1 MRVGKTLRHTTHVGS
16 ETSGGYGAGVPPLP
30 IPNRE
35 VKPSGADGTAMQ
47 CGRVGSRLLSKERSP
62 RILTSLRAFYCLYVA
77 LTLYNSNLL
86 IFEFIPPIM
95 NLLRFQYWINF
106 VRLCFLLCLMLLTG
120 VMQAFADTVSYQFT
134 SHQWKAVTNGV
145 SSNWFSIKDGDSFAS
160 HLVPVTKDRSG
171 ACANSPESFD
181 NISSITVHYSTNT
194 KSGKGTIRVYCVDSA
209 DSKAQNGK
217 QVSNGFLI
225 NMPGKDQT
233 ATFTCAPSVSGY
245 VQIFVDCT
253 ENSIY
258 IKSVDIEYSSN
269 SPVLRNS
276 VSTLDFGSV
285 ESGKSKGLSFQ
296 LSGRNL
302 RSDAVLSVDGEGFS
316 VQPAR
321 VSPNEGEISETD
333 VKVTYSPTSVGN
345 HQAKLTISSDG
356 ATAKVIS
363 LTGTA
368 IAPTVYHKVT
378 WLVNGETYTDGN
390 PSSNVAEGKKVMM
403 LPSAPQA
410 IEGKDF
416 VGWTDS
422 IISGSKNEKPSV
434 LFVDTASA
442 PVVNA
447 DVEYYAVFAK
457 KTGNEVK
464 YTKLNSDKF
473 NSKADYVIGAE
484 YNRQLYCFYKY
495 TKVDKEEK
503 WGLMSK
509 DSIPIVFQLSG
520 KPEKLVVKDEK
531 GNYLAP
537 IVGGFQM
544 SSNEKTIILKSEGAI
559 HYVKPYLSLRFNPNS
574 GLRWYNNG
582 DGNSFPEAYFY
593 EISGGVTY
601 SGYCTSVPLFG
612 TVSFKAIDSDST
624 RYATFSSTRDVV
636 FVGDDVEVA
645 GLAVK
650 NDIISPIPVT
660 LARYEVTDA
669 SAGENG
675 EVKGCYVPAK
685 TGVLLKSK
693 SDTASYY
700 YAKSSYDLILSGN
713 MLKPAPVGGGKF
725 EPETG
730 YRYYKLA
737 YNNYSTKQGLGFYW
751 GAEEGGA
758 FKVKEGLA
766 YLAVPSADAHNA
778 KGFRFDGVTDGIDG
792 VEVDRNK
799 PHDLYNLIGQ
809 RVVGK
814 AAPGLYVVNGKKV
827 IIR

>member
-1 MRVGKTLRHTTHVGS
+1 
-16 ETSGGYGAGVPPLP
+16 
-30 IPNRE
+30 
-35 VKPSGADGTAMQ
+35 
-47 CGRVGSRLLSKERSP
+47 
-62 RILTSLRAFYCLYVA
+62 
-77 LTLYNSNLL
+77 
-86 IFEFIPPIM
+86 
-95 NLLRFQYWINF
+95 
-106 VRLCFLLCLMLLTG
+106 MLLTG
-120 VMQAFADTVSYQFT
+120 VVHAFADTVSYQFT
-134 SHQWKAVTNGV
+134 GRNWTATNDGVTA
-145 SSNWFSIKDGDSFAS
+145 NWHCIQPGAYYGTANVKVERDGM
-160 HLVPVTKDRSG
+160 
-171 ACANSPESFD
+171 ACGNSPVLFD
-181 NISSITVHYSTNT
+181 NISSVTVHYSTN
-194 KSGKGTIRVYCVDSA
+194 KDSGKGVISVYCVDSA
-209 DSKAQNGK
+209 SSNAKLGK
-217 QVSNGFLI
+217 QVSNDFEVKVAH
-225 NMPGKDQT
+225 NDT
-233 ATFTCAPSVSGY
+233 AKFTTDTAVSGY

-285 ESGKSKGLSFQ
+285 ESGKSKELIFQ

-302 RSDAVLSVDGEGFS
+302 SSDAVLSVDGEGFS

-368 IAPTVYHKVT
+368 IAPTVYHTVT
-378 WLVNGETYTDGN
+378 WLVNGITYNDGN
-390 PSSNVAEGKKVMM
+390 PSSKVAEGKKVMT

-410 IEGKDF
+410 IEGKEF

-422 IISGSKNEKPSV
+422 NISGSKNEKPSV

-447 DVEYYAVFAK
+447 DVVYYAVFAK
-457 KTGNEVK
+457 KTGKEVT

-484 YNRQLYCFYKY
+484 YNGKIYYFYERVENP
-495 TKVDKEEK
+495 T
-503 WGLMSK
+503 WGKMSE
-509 DSIPIVFQLSG
+509 DVALNPPIEFTLSG
-520 KPEKLVVKDEK
+520 TKNALKAQAKNSL
-531 GNYLAP
+531 YLKSTYND
-537 IVGGFQM
+537 FQM
-544 SSNEKTIILKSEGAI
+544 TQEEYTISISEEGLL
-559 HYVKPYLSLRFNPNS
+559 HNNNKYSPKVTLRFSPTK
-574 GLRWYNNG
+574 GLRWYPNG
-582 DGNSFPEAYFY
+582 QGTLFNAAYFY
-593 EISGGVTY
+593 EISGGVNY
-601 SGYCTSVPLFG
+601 SGYCTSVPR

-660 LARYEVTDA
+660 PASYAVTDA
-669 SAGENG
+669 SVGKNG
-675 EVKGCYVPAK
+675 EVNGCYVPAN

-700 YAKSSYDLILSGN
+700 YVKSAYEVNLSGN
-713 MLKPAPVGGGKF
+713 MLKPAPVGGGEF

-730 YRYYKLA
+730 YKYYKLA

-758 FKVKEGLA
+758 FKVKDGLA

-778 KGFRFDGVTDGIDG
+778 KGFRFDGVTDGIGG

-799 PHDLYNLIGQ
+799 SHDLYNLIGQ

>member
-1 MRVGKTLRHTTHVGS
+1 M
-16 ETSGGYGAGVPPLP
+16 
-30 IPNRE
+30 I
-35 VKPSGADGTAMQ
+35 
-47 CGRVGSRLLSKERSP
+47 
-62 RILTSLRAFYCLYVA
+62 
-77 LTLYNSNLL
+77 
-86 IFEFIPPIM
+86 
-95 NLLRFQYWINF
+95 LLRFQCWINC
-106 VRLCFLLCLMLLTG
+106 VRLYFLLCLMLLTG
-120 VMQAFADTVSYQFT
+120 VVQSFADTVSYQFT

-160 HLVPVTKDRSG
+160 YQVPVTKDRSG

-225 NMPGKDQT
+225 NMPGKEQ
-233 ATFTCAPSVSGY
+233 AAKFTCAPSVSGY

-276 VSTLDFGSV
+276 VNTLDFGSV
-285 ESGKSKGLSFQ
+285 ESGKSKELSFQ

-302 RSDAVLSVDGEGFS
+302 KSDAVLSVDGEGFS
-316 VQPAR
+316 VQPAH

-368 IAPTVYHKVT
+368 IAPTVYHTVT
-378 WLVNGETYTDGN
+378 WLVNGITYNDGN
-390 PSSNVAEGKKVMM
+390 PSSKVAEGKKVMT

-410 IEGKDF
+410 IEGKEF

-422 IISGSKNEKPSV
+422 NISGSKNEKPSV

-447 DVEYYAVFAK
+447 DVVYYAVFAK
-457 KTGNEVK
+457 KTGNEVT
-464 YTKLNSDKF
+464 YTKLNSNKF

-484 YNRQLYCFYKY
+484 YNGQLYCFYKY
-495 TKVDKEEK
+495 TKVDENEK

-509 DSIPIVFQLSG
+509 DSTPIVFHLSG

-537 IVGGFQM
+537 IEDWFKM
-544 SSNEKTIILKSEGAI
+544 SSNEIAIELDSDGAI
-559 HYVKPYLSLRFNPNS
+559 HYVKTQPSLKLKFNLDS
-574 GLRWYNNG
+574 GFGLRWYNLSTNE
-582 DGNSFPEAYFY
+582 NAYFY
-593 EISGGVTY
+593 EISGGVNY
-601 SGYCTSVPLFG
+601 SGYCTSVPR
-612 TVSFKAIDSDST
+612 TVSFKAIDSDGT

-660 LARYEVTDA
+660 PASYAVTDA
-669 SAGENG
+669 SVGKNG
-675 EVKGCYVPAK
+675 EVNGCYVPAN

-700 YAKSSYDLILSGN
+700 YVKSAYEVNLSGN
-713 MLKPAPVGGGKF
+713 MLKPAPVGGGEF

-730 YRYYKLA
+730 YKYYKLA

-758 FKVKEGLA
+758 FKVKDGLA

-799 PHDLYNLIGQ
+799 SHDLYNLIGQ

>member
-1 MRVGKTLRHTTHVGS
+1 
-16 ETSGGYGAGVPPLP
+16 
-30 IPNRE
+30 
-35 VKPSGADGTAMQ
+35 
-47 CGRVGSRLLSKERSP
+47 
-62 RILTSLRAFYCLYVA
+62 
-77 LTLYNSNLL
+77 
-86 IFEFIPPIM
+86 
-95 NLLRFQYWINF
+95 
-106 VRLCFLLCLMLLTG
+106 MLLTG
-120 VMQAFADTVSYQFT
+120 VVHSFADTVSYQFT
-134 SHQWKAVTNGV
+134 GRKWTATNNGV
-145 SSNWFSIKDGDSFAS
+145 TANWHCIYPGVKDGTTNYVKIERGSHAS
-160 HLVPVTKDRSG
+160 
-171 ACANSPESFD
+171 ANSTVSFD
-181 NISSITVHYSTNT
+181 NISLVKVYYATTKEGKGSLSVFCVNDSSAASKSGLILGKSVEVQGPATNT
-194 KSGKGTIRVYCVDSA
+194 DRYVEFK
-209 DSKAQNGK
+209 
-217 QVSNGFLI
+217 
-225 NMPGKDQT
+225 
-233 ATFTCAPSVSGY
+233 PSSLCSGY
-245 VQIFVDCT
+245 IQIYASCSV
-253 ENSIY
+253 NSIY
-258 IKSVDIEYSSN
+258 ITSVDIEYSSN
-269 SPVLRNS
+269 SPVLRNN
-276 VSTLDFGSV
+276 VSALDFGSV
-285 ESGKSKGLSFQ
+285 ESGKSKELSFK

-302 RSDAVLSVDGEGFS
+302 KSDAVLSLDGEGFS
-316 VQPAR
+316 VDPAR

-333 VKVTYSPTSVGN
+333 VKVTYSPTSVGT

-356 ATAKVIS
+356 ATSKVIS

-368 IAPTVYHKVT
+368 IAPTVYHTVT
-378 WLVNGETYTDGN
+378 WLVNGETCNDGN
-390 PSSNVAEGKKVMM
+390 PSSKVAEGKKVMM

-410 IEGKDF
+410 IDGKEF

-447 DVEYYAVFAK
+447 DVVYYAVFAK
-457 KTGNEVK
+457 KTGNEVT
-464 YTKLNSDKF
+464 YTKLNSNKF

-484 YNRQLYCFYKY
+484 YNGQLYCFYKY
-495 TKVDKEEK
+495 TKVDVKEK

-509 DSIPIVFQLSG
+509 DSIPIVFHLSG

-531 GNYLAP
+531 GNYLVP
-537 IVGGFQM
+537 IKDGFQM
-544 SSNEKTIILKSEGAI
+544 SSNKIAIQLNDDGAI
-559 HYVKPYLSLRFNPNS
+559 HNVKTPVLKLKFNLDSGS
-574 GLRWYNNG
+574 GLRWYNQSTNE
-582 DGNSFPEAYFY
+582 NAYFY
-593 EISGGVTY
+593 EISGGVNY
-601 SGYCTSVPLFG
+601 SGYCTSVPR
-612 TVSFKAIDSDST
+612 TVSFKAIDSDGT

-636 FVGDDVEVA
+636 FVGDDVEVV

-660 LARYEVTDA
+660 SASYAVTDA

-675 EVKGCYVPAK
+675 EVKGCYVPAN

-758 FKVKEGLA
+758 FKVKDGLA

-799 PHDLYNLIGQ
+799 PHDLYNVIGQ
-809 RVVGK
+809 RVAGK

-827 IIR
+827 LIRK

>member
-1 MRVGKTLRHTTHVGS
+1 MK
-16 ETSGGYGAGVPPLP
+16 
-30 IPNRE
+30 
-35 VKPSGADGTAMQ
+35 
-47 CGRVGSRLLSKERSP
+47 
-62 RILTSLRAFYCLYVA
+62 
-77 LTLYNSNLL
+77 
-86 IFEFIPPIM
+86 FI
-95 NLLRFQYWINF
+95 RFKYWINC
-106 VRLCFLLCLMLLTG
+106 VRVYFLLCLMLLTG
-120 VMQAFADTVSYQFT
+120 VVQAFADTVSYQFT
-134 SHQWKAVTNGV
+134 GRNWTATN
-145 SSNWFSIKDGDSFAS
+145 DGDTANW
-160 HLVPVTKDRSG
+160 HCIQPG
-171 ACANSPESFD
+171 AYYGTANVKVERDGMACGNSPVLFD
-181 NISSITVHYSTNT
+181 NISSVTVHYSTNMD
-194 KSGKGTIRVYCVDSA
+194 SGKGVISVYCVDSA
-209 DSKAQNGK
+209 SSNAKLGK
-217 QVSNGFLI
+217 QVGNDFEVKVAH
-225 NMPGKDQT
+225 NDT
-233 ATFTCAPSVSGY
+233 AKFTTDTAVSGY

-285 ESGKSKGLSFQ
+285 ESGKSKELSFK

-302 RSDAVLSVDGEGFS
+302 SSDAVLSVDGEGFS
-316 VQPAR
+316 VQPAC

-378 WLVNGETYTDGN
+378 WLVNGENYTEGN
-390 PSSNVAEGKKVMM
+390 PSSDVAGGKKVTT

-410 IEGKDF
+410 IVDKEF

-422 IISGSKNEKPSV
+422 NISGSKNEKPSV
-434 LFVDTASA
+434 LFVDAASA
-442 PVVNA
+442 PVVKA
-447 DVEYYAVFAK
+447 DVVYYAVFAK
-457 KTGNEVK
+457 KTGNEVT
-464 YTKLNSDKF
+464 YAKLISNKF
-473 NSKADYVIGAE
+473 KKDAEYVIGADDDNGHVH
-484 YNRQLYCFYKY
+484 YFYKY
-495 TKVDKEEK
+495 AEVDKNVG
-503 WGLMSK
+503 WGKMSN
-509 DSIPIVFQLSG
+509 DDMTNSPIKFELSG
-520 KPEKLVVKDEK
+520 NPDKFEAKDNNENFLQAVKE
-531 GNYLAP
+531 
-537 IVGGFQM
+537 GFKM
-544 SSNEKTIILKSEGAI
+544 SSSEKTIILKSDGTI
-559 HYVKPYLSLRFNPNS
+559 HADKYLSLRFSPNN
-574 GLRWYNNG
+574 GLRWYTNG
-582 DGNSFPEAYFY
+582 DGTTFNAAYFY

-601 SGYCTSVPLFG
+601 SGYCTSVPR
-612 TVSFKAIDSDST
+612 TVSFKAIDLDGT

-660 LARYEVTDA
+660 PASYAVTDA

-675 EVKGCYVPAK
+675 KVKGCYVPAK
-685 TGVLLKSK
+685 TGVLLNSK
-693 SDTASYY
+693 SATAASYY
-700 YAKSSYDLILSGN
+700 YAKSSHKDNLSGN

-758 FKVKEGLA
+758 FKVKDGLA

-792 VEVDRNK
+792 VEVHRNK
-799 PHDLYNLIGQ
+799 SHDLYNLIGQ

>member
-1 MRVGKTLRHTTHVGS
+1 MK
-16 ETSGGYGAGVPPLP
+16 
-30 IPNRE
+30 
-35 VKPSGADGTAMQ
+35 
-47 CGRVGSRLLSKERSP
+47 
-62 RILTSLRAFYCLYVA
+62 
-77 LTLYNSNLL
+77 
-86 IFEFIPPIM
+86 FI
-95 NLLRFQYWINF
+95 RFKYWINC
-106 VRLCFLLCLMLLTG
+106 VRVYFLLCLMLLTG
-120 VMQAFADTVSYQFT
+120 VVQAFADTVSYQFT
-134 SHQWKAVTNGV
+134 GRNWTATN
-145 SSNWFSIKDGDSFAS
+145 DGDTANW
-160 HLVPVTKDRSG
+160 HCIQPG
-171 ACANSPESFD
+171 AYYGTANVKVERDGMACGNSPVLFD
-181 NISSITVHYSTNT
+181 NISSVTVHYSTN
-194 KSGKGTIRVYCVDSA
+194 KDSGKGVISVYCVDSA
-209 DSKAQNGK
+209 SSNAKLGK
-217 QVSNGFLI
+217 QVSNDFEVTVAH
-225 NMPGKDQT
+225 NDT
-233 ATFTCAPSVSGY
+233 AKFTTDTAVSGY

-285 ESGKSKGLSFQ
+285 ESGKSKELSFQ
-296 LSGRNL
+296 LLGRNL
-302 RSDAVLSVDGEGFS
+302 NSDAVLSVDGEGFS

-321 VSPNEGEISETD
+321 VSPIEGEISETD

-356 ATAKVIS
+356 ATSKVLS

-378 WLVNGETYTDGN
+378 WLVNGENYTEGN
-390 PSSNVAEGKKVMM
+390 PSSDVAGGKKVST
-403 LPSAPQA
+403 LPSVPQA
-410 IEGKDF
+410 IEGKEF

-422 IISGSKNEKPSV
+422 NISGSNNEKPSV
-434 LFVDTASA
+434 LFVDAASA
-442 PVVNA
+442 PVVKA
-447 DVEYYAVFAK
+447 DVVYYAVFAK
-457 KTGNEVK
+457 KTGNEVT

-495 TKVDKEEK
+495 TKVDEKEK

-509 DSIPIVFQLSG
+509 DSIPIVFHLSG
-520 KPEKLVVKDEK
+520 KPDKFEAKDIHGKYLQVVEED
-531 GNYLAP
+531 
-537 IVGGFQM
+537 FQM
-544 SSNEKTIILKSEGAI
+544 SSTSVNISIGPDGLLHSARRD
-559 HYVKPYLSLRFNPNS
+559 VKVTLRFSPTK
-574 GLRWYNNG
+574 GLRWYPNG
-582 DGNSFPEAYFY
+582 QGTSFHAAYFY
-593 EISGGVTY
+593 EISGGVNY
-601 SGYCTSVPLFG
+601 SGYCTSVPR
-612 TVSFKAIDSDST
+612 TVSFKAIDSDGT

-650 NDIISPIPVT
+650 NDIISPIPVKP
-660 LARYEVTDA
+660 ASYAVTDA
-669 SAGENG
+669 SVGKNG
-675 EVKGCYVPAK
+675 EVNGCYVPAN

-693 SDTASYY
+693 SATVSYY
-700 YAKSSYDLILSGN
+700 FAKNHPHEVFLSDN
-713 MLKPAPVGGGKF
+713 MLKPAPVGGGEFK
-725 EPETG
+725 PETG
-730 YRYYKLA
+730 YKYYKLA

-758 FKVKEGLA
+758 FKVKDGLA

-799 PHDLYNLIGQ
+799 SHDLYNLIGQ

>member
-1 MRVGKTLRHTTHVGS
+1 MIILPRTYAT
-16 ETSGGYGAGVPPLP
+16 VP
-30 IPNRE
+30 
-35 VKPSGADGTAMQ
+35 
-47 CGRVGSRLLSKERSP
+47 
-62 RILTSLRAFYCLYVA
+62 
-77 LTLYNSNLL
+77 
-86 IFEFIPPIM
+86 
-95 NLLRFQYWINF
+95 
-106 VRLCFLLCLMLLTG
+106 
-120 VMQAFADTVSYQFT
+120 SYQFT
-134 SHQWKAVTNGV
+134 GRNWTATN
-145 SSNWFSIKDGDSFAS
+145 DGDTANW
-160 HLVPVTKDRSG
+160 HCIQPG
-171 ACANSPESFD
+171 AYYGTANVKVERDGMACGNSPVLFD
-181 NISSITVHYSTNT
+181 NISSVTVHYSTN
-194 KSGKGTIRVYCVDSA
+194 KDSGKGVISVYCVDSA
-209 DSKAQNGK
+209 SSNAKLGK
-217 QVSNGFLI
+217 QVSNDFEVKVAH
-225 NMPGKDQT
+225 NDT
-233 ATFTCAPSVSGY
+233 AKFTTDTAVSGY

-285 ESGKSKGLSFQ
+285 ESGKSKELIFQ

-302 RSDAVLSVDGEGFS
+302 SSDAVLSVDGEGFS

-368 IAPTVYHKVT
+368 IAPTVYHTVT
-378 WLVNGETYTDGN
+378 WLVNGITYNDGN
-390 PSSNVAEGKKVMM
+390 PSSKVAEGKKVMT

-410 IEGKDF
+410 IEGKEF

-422 IISGSKNEKPSV
+422 NISGSKNEKPSV

-442 PVVNA
+442 PVVHA
-447 DVEYYAVFAK
+447 DVVYYAVFAK
-457 KTGNEVK
+457 KTGNEVT
-464 YTKLNSDKF
+464 YTKLNSNKF

-484 YNRQLYCFYKY
+484 YNGKIYYFYKRVENP
-495 TKVDKEEK
+495 T
-503 WGLMSK
+503 WGKMSE
-509 DSIPIVFQLSG
+509 DVAQCPPIEFTLSG
-520 KPEKLVVKDEK
+520 TKNALKAQAKNGL
-531 GNYLAP
+531 YLKSTYND
-537 IVGGFQM
+537 FQM
-544 SSNEKTIILKSEGAI
+544 TQEEYTISISEEGLL
-559 HYVKPYLSLRFNPNS
+559 HNNNKYSPKVTLRFNPDR
-574 GLRWYNNG
+574 GLRWYTNG
-582 DGNSFPEAYFY
+582 DGTTFNAAYFY
-593 EISGGVTY
+593 EISGGVNY
-601 SGYCTSVPLFG
+601 SGYCTSVPR

-624 RYATFSSTRDVV
+624 RYATFSSTRNVV

-650 NDIISPIPVT
+650 NDIISPIPVKP
-660 LARYEVTDA
+660 ASYAVTDA
-669 SAGENG
+669 SVGKNG
-675 EVKGCYVPAK
+675 EVNGCYVPAN

-700 YAKSSYDLILSGN
+700 YVKSAYEVNLSGN
-713 MLKPAPVGGGKF
+713 MLKPAPVGGGEFK
-725 EPETG
+725 PETG
-730 YRYYKLA
+730 YKYYKLA

-758 FKVKEGLA
+758 FKVKDGLA

-799 PHDLYNLIGQ
+799 SHDLYNLIGQ

>member
-1 MRVGKTLRHTTHVGS
+1 M
-16 ETSGGYGAGVPPLP
+16 
-30 IPNRE
+30 I
-35 VKPSGADGTAMQ
+35 
-47 CGRVGSRLLSKERSP
+47 
-62 RILTSLRAFYCLYVA
+62 
-77 LTLYNSNLL
+77 
-86 IFEFIPPIM
+86 
-95 NLLRFQYWINF
+95 LLRFQCWINC
-106 VRLCFLLCLMLLTG
+106 VRLYFLLCLMLLTG
-120 VMQAFADTVSYQFT
+120 VVQSYADTVSYQFT
-134 SHQWKAVTNGV
+134 GRNWTATN
-145 SSNWFSIKDGDSFAS
+145 DGDTANWHYIQQGAYDVNTNYVKIEGGSNAS
-160 HLVPVTKDRSG
+160 
-171 ACANSPESFD
+171 ANSPVSFD
-181 NISSITVHYSTNT
+181 NISSVTVHYSTNLY
-194 KSGKGTIRVYCVDSA
+194 SGKGVVSVYCVDSA
-209 DSKAQNGK
+209 SSNAKLGK
-217 QVSNGFLI
+217 QVGNDFEVQVAHD
-225 NMPGKDQT
+225 KT
-233 ATFTCAPSVSGY
+233 VKFTTDNAVSGY
-245 VQIFVDCT
+245 VQILVSCT

-258 IKSVDIEYSSN
+258 IQSVDIEYSSN

-285 ESGKSKGLSFQ
+285 ESGKSKELSFQ

-302 RSDAVLSVDGEGFS
+302 NSDAVLSVDGEGFS

-368 IAPTVYHKVT
+368 IAPTVYHTVT
-378 WLVNGETYTDGN
+378 WLVNGITYNDGN
-390 PSSNVAEGKKVMM
+390 PSSNVAEGKKVMT

-410 IEGKDF
+410 IEGKEF

-434 LFVDTASA
+434 LFLDTASA
-442 PVVNA
+442 PVVNV
-447 DVEYYAVFAK
+447 DVVYYAVFAK
-457 KTGNEVK
+457 KTGNEVT
-464 YTKLNSDKF
+464 YTKLNSNKF

-484 YNRQLYCFYKY
+484 YNGKIYYFYKRVENP
-495 TKVDKEEK
+495 T
-503 WGLMSK
+503 WGKMSE
-509 DSIPIVFQLSG
+509 DVAQCPPIEFTLSG
-520 KPEKLVVKDEK
+520 TKNALKAQAKNGL
-531 GNYLAP
+531 YLKSTYND
-537 IVGGFQM
+537 FQM
-544 SSNEKTIILKSEGAI
+544 TQEEYTISISEEGLL
-559 HYVKPYLSLRFNPNS
+559 HNNNKYSPKVTLRFNPDR
-574 GLRWYNNG
+574 GLRWYKYGNG
-582 DGNSFPEAYFY
+582 NFPEAYFY
-593 EISGGVTY
+593 EISGGVNY
-601 SGYCTSVPLFG
+601 SGYCTSVPR

-660 LARYEVTDA
+660 PASYAVTDA

-675 EVKGCYVPAK
+675 KVKGCYVPAK

-700 YAKSSYDLILSGN
+700 YVKSAYEVNLSGN
-713 MLKPAPVGGGKF
+713 MLKPAPVGGGEF

-730 YRYYKLA
+730 YKYYKLA
-737 YNNYSTKQGLGFYW
+737 YNNYYTKQGLGFYW

-799 PHDLYNLIGQ
+799 SHDLYNLIGQ

>member
-1 MRVGKTLRHTTHVGS
+1 MF
-16 ETSGGYGAGVPPLP
+16 A
-30 IPNRE
+30 
-35 VKPSGADGTAMQ
+35 
-47 CGRVGSRLLSKERSP
+47 
-62 RILTSLRAFYCLYVA
+62 
-77 LTLYNSNLL
+77 
-86 IFEFIPPIM
+86 
-95 NLLRFQYWINF
+95 
-106 VRLCFLLCLMLLTG
+106 TG
-120 VMQAFADTVSYQFT
+120 VVQAFADTVSYQFT
-134 SHQWKAVTNGV
+134 GRKWTATNNGV
-145 SSNWFSIKDGDSFAS
+145 TADWHCIQQGASDGTANVKVEHD
-160 HLVPVTKDRSG
+160 G
-171 ACANSPESFD
+171 MACGNSPVLFD
-181 NISSITVHYSTNT
+181 NISSVTVHYSTNMS
-194 KSGKGTIRVYCVDSA
+194 SGKGVISVYCVDSVSSNA
-209 DSKAQNGK
+209 KLGK
-217 QVSNGFLI
+217 QVGNDYEVEVAHEKTVKFTT
-225 NMPGKDQT
+225 DT
-233 ATFTCAPSVSGY
+233 AVSGY
-245 VQIFVDCT
+245 VQILVSCT
-253 ENSIY
+253 VNSIY

-269 SPVLRNS
+269 SPVLRNN
-276 VSTLDFGSV
+276 VSALDFGSV
-285 ESGKSKGLSFQ
+285 ETNKSKELTFK

-302 RSDAVLSVDGEGFS
+302 KSDAVLSVEGEGFS
-316 VQPAR
+316 VDPAR
-321 VSPNEGEISETD
+321 VSPNEGEIAETD
-333 VKVTYSPTSVGN
+333 VKVTYSPTSVGT
-345 HQAKLTISSDG
+345 HHAMLTISSDG
-356 ATAKVIS
+356 ATSKVIS
-363 LTGTA
+363 FTGTA
-368 IAPTVYHKVT
+368 LAPTVYHTVT

-390 PSSNVAEGKKVMM
+390 PSSKAAEGKKVMM

-410 IEGKDF
+410 IEGKEF

-422 IISGSKNEKPSV
+422 SISGSKNEKPSV

-442 PVVNA
+442 PVVKA
-447 DVEYYAVFAK
+447 DVVYYAVFAK
-457 KTGNEVK
+457 KTGNEVT
-464 YTKLNSDKF
+464 YTKLNSTNF
-473 NSKADYVIGAE
+473 NSNAAYVIGGE
-484 YNRQLYCFYKY
+484 YKGQLYCFYKY
-495 TKVDKEEK
+495 TKVDEEEK
-503 WGLMSK
+503 WGFMSK

-520 KPEKLVVKDEK
+520 KSDQLVVKDEN

-537 IVGGFQM
+537 IKGGFKM
-544 SSNEKTIILKSEGAI
+544 SSNEVTLKLNSDGAI
-559 HYVKPYLSLRFNPNS
+559 NYAKPYLSLRFNLDTGL
-574 GLRWYNNG
+574 GLRWYNQSTNE
-582 DGNSFPEAYFY
+582 NAYFY

-601 SGYCTSVPLFG
+601 SDYCTSVPR

-660 LARYEVTDA
+660 PARYAVTDA
-669 SAGENG
+669 SVGENG
-675 EVKGCYVPAK
+675 EVKGCYVPAN

-693 SDTASYY
+693 SATASYY

-730 YRYYKLA
+730 YKYYKLA

-758 FKVKEGLA
+758 FKVKDGLA

>member
-1 MRVGKTLRHTTHVGS
+1 
-16 ETSGGYGAGVPPLP
+16 
-30 IPNRE
+30 
-35 VKPSGADGTAMQ
+35 
-47 CGRVGSRLLSKERSP
+47 
-62 RILTSLRAFYCLYVA
+62 
-77 LTLYNSNLL
+77 
-86 IFEFIPPIM
+86 
-95 NLLRFQYWINF
+95 
-106 VRLCFLLCLMLLTG
+106 MLLTG
-120 VMQAFADTVSYQFT
+120 VVHSFADTVSYQFT
-134 SHQWKAVTNGV
+134 GRKWTATNNGV
-145 SSNWFSIKDGDSFAS
+145 TANWHCIYPGVKDGTTNYVKIERGSHAS
-160 HLVPVTKDRSG
+160 
-171 ACANSPESFD
+171 ANSTVSFD
-181 NISSITVHYSTNT
+181 NISLVKVYYATTKEGKGSLSVFCVNDSSAASKSGLILGKSVEVQGPATNT
-194 KSGKGTIRVYCVDSA
+194 DRYVEFK
-209 DSKAQNGK
+209 
-217 QVSNGFLI
+217 
-225 NMPGKDQT
+225 
-233 ATFTCAPSVSGY
+233 PSSLCFGY
-245 VQIFVDCT
+245 IQIYASCSV
-253 ENSIY
+253 NSIY
-258 IKSVDIEYSSN
+258 ITSVDIEYSSN
-269 SPVLRNS
+269 SPVLRNN
-276 VSTLDFGSV
+276 VIALDFGSV
-285 ESGKSKGLSFQ
+285 ESGKSKELSFK

-302 RSDAVLSVDGEGFS
+302 KSDAVLSLDGEGFS
-316 VQPAR
+316 VDPAR

-333 VKVTYSPTSVGN
+333 VKVTYSPTSVGT

-356 ATAKVIS
+356 ATSKVIS

-368 IAPTVYHKVT
+368 IAPTVYHTVT
-378 WLVNGETYTDGN
+378 WLVNGETCNDGN
-390 PSSNVAEGKKVMM
+390 PSSKVAEGKKVMM

-410 IEGKDF
+410 IDGKEF

-447 DVEYYAVFAK
+447 DVVYYAVFAK
-457 KTGNEVK
+457 KTGNEVT
-464 YTKLNSDKF
+464 YTKLNSNKF

-484 YNRQLYCFYKY
+484 YNGQLYCFYKY
-495 TKVDKEEK
+495 TKVDVKEK

-509 DSIPIVFQLSG
+509 DSIPIVFHLSG

-531 GNYLAP
+531 GNYLVP
-537 IVGGFQM
+537 IKDGFQM
-544 SSNEKTIILKSEGAI
+544 SSNKIAIQLNDDGAI
-559 HYVKPYLSLRFNPNS
+559 HNVKTPVLKLKFNLDSGS
-574 GLRWYNNG
+574 GLRWYNQSTNE
-582 DGNSFPEAYFY
+582 NAYFY
-593 EISGGVTY
+593 EISGGVNY
-601 SGYCTSVPLFG
+601 SGYCTSVPR
-612 TVSFKAIDSDST
+612 TVSFKAIDSDGT

-636 FVGDDVEVA
+636 FVGDDVEVV

-660 LARYEVTDA
+660 SASYAVTDA

-675 EVKGCYVPAK
+675 EVKGCYVPAN

-758 FKVKEGLA
+758 FKVKDGLA

-799 PHDLYNLIGQ
+799 SHDLYNLIGQ

-827 IIR
+827 LIRK

>member
-1 MRVGKTLRHTTHVGS
+1 
-16 ETSGGYGAGVPPLP
+16 
-30 IPNRE
+30 
-35 VKPSGADGTAMQ
+35 
-47 CGRVGSRLLSKERSP
+47 
-62 RILTSLRAFYCLYVA
+62 
-77 LTLYNSNLL
+77 
-86 IFEFIPPIM
+86 
-95 NLLRFQYWINF
+95 
-106 VRLCFLLCLMLLTG
+106 MLLTG
-120 VMQAFADTVSYQFT
+120 VVQSYADTVSYQFT
-134 SHQWKAVTNGV
+134 GRNWTATN
-145 SSNWFSIKDGDSFAS
+145 DGDTANWHYIQQGAYDVNTNYVKIEGGSNAS
-160 HLVPVTKDRSG
+160 
-171 ACANSPESFD
+171 ANSPVSFD
-181 NISSITVHYSTNT
+181 NISSVTVHYSTNLY
-194 KSGKGTIRVYCVDSA
+194 SGKGVVSVYCVDSA
-209 DSKAQNGK
+209 SSNAKLGK
-217 QVSNGFLI
+217 QVGNDFEV
-225 NMPGKDQT
+225 KVAHDKT
-233 ATFTCAPSVSGY
+233 VKFTTDNAVSGY
-245 VQIFVDCT
+245 VQILVSCT

-258 IKSVDIEYSSN
+258 IQSVDIEYSSN

-285 ESGKSKGLSFQ
+285 ESGKSKELSFQ

-302 RSDAVLSVDGEGFS
+302 NSDAVLSVDGEGFS

-356 ATAKVIS
+356 ATSKVLS

-378 WLVNGETYTDGN
+378 WLVNGENYTEGN
-390 PSSNVAEGKKVMM
+390 PSSDVAGGKKVST
-403 LPSAPQA
+403 LPSVPQA
-410 IEGKDF
+410 IEGKEF

-422 IISGSKNEKPSV
+422 NISGSKNEKPSV
-434 LFVDTASA
+434 LFVDAASA
-442 PVVNA
+442 PVVKA
-447 DVEYYAVFAK
+447 DVVYYGVFAK

-484 YNRQLYCFYKY
+484 YKGQLYCFYKY
-495 TKVDKEEK
+495 TKVDEKEK

-509 DSIPIVFQLSG
+509 DSIPIVFHLSG

-537 IVGGFQM
+537 IKEGFKM
-544 SSNEKTIILKSEGAI
+544 SSSEKTIILKSDGTI
-559 HYVKPYLSLRFNPNS
+559 HDDKYLSLRFSPNN
-574 GLRWYNNG
+574 GLRWYTNG
-582 DGNSFPEAYFY
+582 DGTTFNAAYFY
-593 EISGGVTY
+593 EISGGVNY
-601 SGYCTSVPLFG
+601 SGYCTSVPR

-650 NDIISPIPVT
+650 NDIISPITVT
-660 LARYEVTDA
+660 PASYAVTDA
-669 SAGENG
+669 SVGKNG
-675 EVKGCYVPAK
+675 EVNGCYVPAN

-700 YAKSSYDLILSGN
+700 YAKSSYEVNLSGN
-713 MLKPAPVGGGKF
+713 MLKPAPVGGGEF

-730 YRYYKLA
+730 YKYYKLA

-758 FKVKEGLA
+758 FKVKDGLA

-778 KGFRFDGVTDGIDG
+778 KGFRFDGVTDGIGG

-799 PHDLYNLIGQ
+799 SHDLYNLIGQ

>member
-1 MRVGKTLRHTTHVGS
+1 MK
-16 ETSGGYGAGVPPLP
+16 
-30 IPNRE
+30 
-35 VKPSGADGTAMQ
+35 
-47 CGRVGSRLLSKERSP
+47 
-62 RILTSLRAFYCLYVA
+62 
-77 LTLYNSNLL
+77 
-86 IFEFIPPIM
+86 FI
-95 NLLRFQYWINF
+95 RFKYWINC
-106 VRLCFLLCLMLLTG
+106 VRVYFLLCLMLLTG
-120 VMQAFADTVSYQFT
+120 VVQAFADTVSYQFT
-134 SHQWKAVTNGV
+134 GRNWTATN
-145 SSNWFSIKDGDSFAS
+145 DGDTANW
-160 HLVPVTKDRSG
+160 LCIQPG
-171 ACANSPESFD
+171 AYYGTANVKVERDGMACGNSPVLFD
-181 NISSITVHYSTNT
+181 NISSVTVHYSTNMD
-194 KSGKGTIRVYCVDSA
+194 SGKGVISVYCVDSA
-209 DSKAQNGK
+209 SSNAKLGK
-217 QVSNGFLI
+217 QVGNDFEVKVAH
-225 NMPGKDQT
+225 NDT
-233 ATFTCAPSVSGY
+233 AKFTTDTAVSGY

-285 ESGKSKGLSFQ
+285 VSGKSKELSFQ

-302 RSDAVLSVDGEGFS
+302 NSDAVLSVDGEGFS

-333 VKVTYSPTSVGN
+333 VKVTYSPTSVGK

-368 IAPTVYHKVT
+368 IAPTVYHTVT

-390 PSSNVAEGKKVMM
+390 PSSIVAEGKKVKT

-410 IEGKDF
+410 IEDKEF

-422 IISGSKNEKPSV
+422 SISGSKNEKPSV
-434 LFVDTASA
+434 LFVDAASA
-442 PVVNA
+442 PVVKA
-447 DVEYYAVFAK
+447 DVVYYAVFAK
-457 KTGNEVK
+457 KTGNEVT

-473 NSKADYVIGAE
+473 RKDAEYVIGAE
-484 YNRQLYCFYKY
+484 DNRKIYYFYKH
-495 TKVDKEEK
+495 DENPK
-503 WGLMSK
+503 WGRMSE
-509 DSIPIVFQLSG
+509 DVAQCPPIEFTLSG
-520 KPEKLVVKDEK
+520 TKNALKAQAKNGL
-531 GNYLAP
+531 YLKSTYND
-537 IVGGFQM
+537 FQM
-544 SSNEKTIILKSEGAI
+544 TQEEYTISISEEGLL
-559 HYVKPYLSLRFNPNS
+559 HNNNKYSPNVTLRFNPDR
-574 GLRWYNNG
+574 GLRWYKYG
-582 DGNSFPEAYFY
+582 EGNWFPEAYFY
-593 EISGGVTY
+593 EISGGVNY
-601 SGYCTSVPLFG
+601 SGYCTSVPR
-612 TVSFKAIDSDST
+612 TVSFKAIDSDGT

-660 LARYEVTDA
+660 SASYAVTDA
-669 SAGENG
+669 SVGKNG
-675 EVKGCYVPAK
+675 EVNGCYVPAN

-700 YAKSSYDLILSGN
+700 YAKSSYEVNLSGN

-758 FKVKEGLA
+758 FKVKDGLA

-778 KGFRFDGVTDGIDG
+778 KGFRFDGVTDGIGG

-799 PHDLYNLIGQ
+799 SHDLYNLIGQ

>member
-1 MRVGKTLRHTTHVGS
+1 MKR
-16 ETSGGYGAGVPPLP
+16 Y
-30 IPNRE
+30 
-35 VKPSGADGTAMQ
+35 
-47 CGRVGSRLLSKERSP
+47 
-62 RILTSLRAFYCLYVA
+62 
-77 LTLYNSNLL
+77 L
-86 IFEFIPPIM
+86 IRFFI
-95 NLLRFQYWINF
+95 NY
-106 VRLCFLLCLMLLTG
+106 VRLYFLLCLMLLTG
-120 VMQAFADTVSYQFT
+120 VVHSFADTVSYQFT
-134 SHQWKAVTNGV
+134 GRKWTATNNGV
-145 SSNWFSIKDGDSFAS
+145 TANWHCIYPGVKDGTTNYVKIERGSHAS
-160 HLVPVTKDRSG
+160 
-171 ACANSPESFD
+171 ANSTVSFD
-181 NISSITVHYSTNT
+181 NISLVKVYYATTKEGKGSLSVFCVNDSSAASKSGLILGKSVEVQGPATNT
-194 KSGKGTIRVYCVDSA
+194 DRYVEFK
-209 DSKAQNGK
+209 
-217 QVSNGFLI
+217 
-225 NMPGKDQT
+225 
-233 ATFTCAPSVSGY
+233 PSSLCSGY
-245 VQIFVDCT
+245 IQIYASCSV
-253 ENSIY
+253 NSIY
-258 IKSVDIEYSSN
+258 ITSVDIEYSSN
-269 SPVLRNS
+269 SPVLRNN
-276 VSTLDFGSV
+276 VSALDFGSV
-285 ESGKSKGLSFQ
+285 ESGKSKELSFK

-302 RSDAVLSVDGEGFS
+302 KSDAVLSLDGEGFS
-316 VQPAR
+316 VDPAR

-333 VKVTYSPTSVGN
+333 VKVTYSPTSVGT

-356 ATAKVIS
+356 ATSKVIS

-368 IAPTVYHKVT
+368 IAPTVYHTVT
-378 WLVNGETYTDGN
+378 WLVNGETCNDGN
-390 PSSNVAEGKKVMM
+390 PSSKVAEGKKVMM

-410 IEGKDF
+410 IDGKEF

-447 DVEYYAVFAK
+447 DVVYYAVFAK
-457 KTGNEVK
+457 KTGNEVT
-464 YTKLNSDKF
+464 YTKLNSNKF

-484 YNRQLYCFYKY
+484 YNGQLYCFYKY
-495 TKVDKEEK
+495 TKVDVKEK

-509 DSIPIVFQLSG
+509 DSIPIVFHLSG

-531 GNYLAP
+531 GNYLVP
-537 IVGGFQM
+537 IKDGFQM
-544 SSNEKTIILKSEGAI
+544 SSNKIAIQLNDDGAI
-559 HYVKPYLSLRFNPNS
+559 HNVKTPVLKLKFNLDSGS
-574 GLRWYNNG
+574 GLRWYNQSTNE
-582 DGNSFPEAYFY
+582 NAYFY
-593 EISGGVTY
+593 EISGGVNY
-601 SGYCTSVPLFG
+601 SGYCTSVPR
-612 TVSFKAIDSDST
+612 TVSFKAIDSDGT

-636 FVGDDVEVA
+636 FVGDDVEVV

-660 LARYEVTDA
+660 SASYAVTDA

-675 EVKGCYVPAK
+675 EVKGCYVPAN

-758 FKVKEGLA
+758 FKVKDGLA

-778 KGFRFDGVTDGIDG
+778 KGFRFDGVTDGIGG

-799 PHDLYNLIGQ
+799 SHDLYNLIGQ

>member
-1 MRVGKTLRHTTHVGS
+1 
-16 ETSGGYGAGVPPLP
+16 
-30 IPNRE
+30 
-35 VKPSGADGTAMQ
+35 
-47 CGRVGSRLLSKERSP
+47 
-62 RILTSLRAFYCLYVA
+62 
-77 LTLYNSNLL
+77 
-86 IFEFIPPIM
+86 
-95 NLLRFQYWINF
+95 
-106 VRLCFLLCLMLLTG
+106 MLLTG
-120 VMQAFADTVSYQFT
+120 VVQAFADTVSYQFT
-134 SHQWKAVTNGV
+134 GRNWTATN
-145 SSNWFSIKDGDSFAS
+145 DGDTANW
-160 HLVPVTKDRSG
+160 HCIQQG
-171 ACANSPESFD
+171 AYDVNTNFVKIEGGSIALANSTISFD
-181 NISSITVHYSTNT
+181 NISLVKVHYATTKDGKGRLSVFCVDDSIASL
-194 KSGKGTIRVYCVDSA
+194 KSGSIIGDSVGVQG
-209 DSKAQNGK
+209 S
-217 QVSNGFLI
+217 
-225 NMPGKDQT
+225 
-233 ATFTCAPSVSGY
+233 ATTTDTDRYVEFEPSSLCSGY
-245 VQIFVDCT
+245 IQIYASCSV
-253 ENSIY
+253 NSIY

-285 ESGKSKGLSFQ
+285 ESGKSKELSFQ

-302 RSDAVLSVDGEGFS
+302 SSDAVLSVDGEGFS

-368 IAPTVYHKVT
+368 IAPTVYHTIT

-390 PSSNVAEGKKVMM
+390 PSSKAAEGKKVMM

-410 IEGKDF
+410 IEGKEF

-422 IISGSKNEKPSV
+422 SISGSKNEKPSV
-434 LFVDTASA
+434 LFVDAASA
-442 PVVNA
+442 PVVKA
-447 DVEYYAVFAK
+447 DVVYYAVFAK
-457 KTGNEVK
+457 KTGNEVT
-464 YTKLNSDKF
+464 YAKLISNKF
-473 NSKADYVIGAE
+473 KKDAEYVIGADDDNGHVH
-484 YNRQLYCFYKY
+484 YFYKY
-495 TKVDKEEK
+495 AEVDKNVG
-503 WGLMSK
+503 WGKMSN
-509 DSIPIVFQLSG
+509 DVMTNSPIKFELSG
-520 KPEKLVVKDEK
+520 NPDKFEAKDNNENFLQAVKE
-531 GNYLAP
+531 
-537 IVGGFQM
+537 GFKM
-544 SSNEKTIILKSEGAI
+544 SSNEKTIILKSDGTI
-559 HYVKPYLSLRFNPNS
+559 HADKYLSLRFSPNN
-574 GLRWYNNG
+574 GLRWYTNG
-582 DGNSFPEAYFY
+582 DGTTFNAAYFY
-593 EISGGVTY
+593 EISGGVNY
-601 SGYCTSVPLFG
+601 SGYCTSVPR

-624 RYATFSSTRDVV
+624 RYATFSSKRDVV

-650 NDIISPIPVT
+650 NDIISPIPVKP
-660 LARYEVTDA
+660 ASYAVTDA

-675 EVKGCYVPAK
+675 EVKGCYVPAN

-693 SDTASYY
+693 SAMVSYY
-700 YAKSSYDLILSGN
+700 FAKNHPHEVFLSDN

-730 YRYYKLA
+730 YKYYKLA

-758 FKVKEGLA
+758 FKVKDGLA

-778 KGFRFDGVTDGIDG
+778 KGFRFDGVTDGIGG

-799 PHDLYNLIGQ
+799 SHDLYNLIGQ

>member
-1 MRVGKTLRHTTHVGS
+1 
-16 ETSGGYGAGVPPLP
+16 
-30 IPNRE
+30 
-35 VKPSGADGTAMQ
+35 
-47 CGRVGSRLLSKERSP
+47 
-62 RILTSLRAFYCLYVA
+62 
-77 LTLYNSNLL
+77 
-86 IFEFIPPIM
+86 
-95 NLLRFQYWINF
+95 
-106 VRLCFLLCLMLLTG
+106 MLLTG
-120 VMQAFADTVSYQFT
+120 VVQVFADTVNYQFT

-160 HLVPVTKDRSG
+160 YQVPVTKDCSG

-225 NMPGKDQT
+225 NMPGKEQ
-233 ATFTCAPSVSGY
+233 AAKFTCAPSVSGY

-269 SPVLRNS
+269 SPVLRNN
-276 VSTLDFGSV
+276 VSAIDFGSV
-285 ESGKSKGLSFQ
+285 ESGKSKELSFQ

-302 RSDAVLSVDGEGFS
+302 KSEAVLSVDGAGFS

-368 IAPTVYHKVT
+368 IAPTVYHTIT
-378 WLVNGETYTDGN
+378 WLVNGEIYKEGN
-390 PSSNVAEGKKVMM
+390 PSSNVAEGKKVST

-410 IEGKDF
+410 IEGKEF

-422 IISGSKNEKPSV
+422 CISGSKNEKPSV
-434 LFVDTASA
+434 LFVDAASA
-442 PVVNA
+442 PVVKA
-447 DVEYYAVFAK
+447 DAVYYAVFAK
-457 KTGNEVK
+457 KTGSEVT

-473 NSKADYVIGAE
+473 KLDAQYVIGADDA
-484 YNRQLYCFYKY
+484 NRQVYYFYKY
-495 TKVDKEEK
+495 AEVDIDVD
-503 WGLMSK
+503 WGKMSN
-509 DSIPIVFQLSG
+509 DVMTNSPIKFNLSG
-520 KPEKLVVKDEK
+520 NPDKFEAKDNNENFLQAVK
-531 GNYLAP
+531 
-537 IVGGFQM
+537 GGFQM
-544 SSNEKTIILKSEGAI
+544 SSTRVNISIGSDGLLHAARRD
-559 HYVKPYLSLRFNPNS
+559 VKVTLRFSPTK
-574 GLRWYNNG
+574 GLRWYPNG
-582 DGNSFPEAYFY
+582 QGTLFNAAYFY
-593 EISGGVTY
+593 EISGGVNY
-601 SGYCTSVPLFG
+601 SGYCTSVPR

-636 FVGDDVEVA
+636 FVGYDVEVA

-660 LARYEVTDA
+660 PASYAVTDV
-669 SAGENG
+669 SAGGNG
-675 EVKGCYVPAK
+675 EVYGCYVPAK

-693 SDTASYY
+693 SAMVSYY
-700 YAKSSYDLILSGN
+700 FAKNHPHEVFLSDN

-730 YRYYKLA
+730 YKYYKLA

-758 FKVKEGLA
+758 FKVKDGLA

-799 PHDLYNLIGQ
+799 SHDLYNLIGQ

>member
-1 MRVGKTLRHTTHVGS
+1 
-16 ETSGGYGAGVPPLP
+16 
-30 IPNRE
+30 
-35 VKPSGADGTAMQ
+35 
-47 CGRVGSRLLSKERSP
+47 
-62 RILTSLRAFYCLYVA
+62 
-77 LTLYNSNLL
+77 
-86 IFEFIPPIM
+86 
-95 NLLRFQYWINF
+95 
-106 VRLCFLLCLMLLTG
+106 MLLTG
-120 VMQAFADTVSYQFT
+120 VVQAFADTVSYQFT
-134 SHQWKAVTNGV
+134 GRNWTATN
-145 SSNWFSIKDGDSFAS
+145 DGDTANW
-160 HLVPVTKDRSG
+160 LCIQPG
-171 ACANSPESFD
+171 AYFGTANVKVERDGMACGNSPVLFD
-181 NISSITVHYSTNT
+181 NISSVTVHYSTN
-194 KSGKGTIRVYCVDSA
+194 KDSGKGVIRVYCVDSA
-209 DSKAQNGK
+209 SSNAKLGK
-217 QVSNGFLI
+217 QVGNDFEVQVAHDK
-225 NMPGKDQT
+225 MVK
-233 ATFTCAPSVSGY
+233 FTTDNAVSGF
-245 VQIFVDCT
+245 VQILVSCT

-378 WLVNGETYTDGN
+378 WLVNGENYTEGN
-390 PSSNVAEGKKVMM
+390 PSSDVAGGKKVST

-410 IEGKDF
+410 IEDKEF

-422 IISGSKNEKPSV
+422 NISGSKNEKPSV

-447 DVEYYAVFAK
+447 DVVYYAVFAK
-457 KTGNEVK
+457 KTGNEVT
-464 YTKLNSDKF
+464 YTKLNSNNF

-484 YNRQLYCFYKY
+484 YNGKIYYFYERVENPTWGRMSEDVALNPPIEFTLSG
-495 TKVDKEEK
+495 TKKALK
-503 WGLMSK
+503 AQAKNGYYLMSTYN
-509 DSIPIVFQLSG
+509 D
-520 KPEKLVVKDEK
+520 
-531 GNYLAP
+531 
-537 IVGGFQM
+537 FQM
-544 SSNEKTIILKSEGAI
+544 SQKEFLISISDKGLLCNNSE
-559 HYVKPYLSLRFNPNS
+559 HSPNVTLRFSPNR
-574 GLRWYNNG
+574 GLRWYKYG
-582 DGNSFPEAYFY
+582 EGNWFPEAYFY
-593 EISGGVTY
+593 EISGGVNY
-601 SGYCTSVPLFG
+601 SGYCTSVPR
-612 TVSFKAIDSDST
+612 TVSFKAIDLDGT

-660 LARYEVTDA
+660 LARYAVTDA

-700 YAKSSYDLILSGN
+700 YAKSSYEVNLSGN
-713 MLKPAPVGGGKF
+713 MLKPAPVGGANLSPRQVTGIISWPIIITPPSKAWASIG
-725 EPETG
+725 EP
-730 YRYYKLA
+730 R
-737 YNNYSTKQGLGFYW
+737 
-751 GAEEGGA
+751 
-758 FKVKEGLA
+758 
-766 YLAVPSADAHNA
+766 
-778 KGFRFDGVTDGIDG
+778 
-792 VEVDRNK
+792 
-799 PHDLYNLIGQ
+799 
-809 RVVGK
+809 RV
-814 AAPGLYVVNGKKV
+814 APL
-827 IIR
+827 R

>member
-1 MRVGKTLRHTTHVGS
+1 
-16 ETSGGYGAGVPPLP
+16 
-30 IPNRE
+30 
-35 VKPSGADGTAMQ
+35 
-47 CGRVGSRLLSKERSP
+47 
-62 RILTSLRAFYCLYVA
+62 
-77 LTLYNSNLL
+77 
-86 IFEFIPPIM
+86 
-95 NLLRFQYWINF
+95 
-106 VRLCFLLCLMLLTG
+106 MLLTG
-120 VMQAFADTVSYQFT
+120 VVQSYADTVSYQFT
-134 SHQWKAVTNGV
+134 GREWTATNNGV
-145 SSNWFSIKDGDSFAS
+145 TADWHCIQQGAYDVNTNYVKIEGGSHAS
-160 HLVPVTKDRSG
+160 
-171 ACANSPESFD
+171 ANSTVSFD
-181 NISSITVHYSTNT
+181 NISLVKVYYATTKEGKGRLSVFCVDDSLASL
-194 KSGKGTIRVYCVDSA
+194 KSGSIIGDSVGVQGSATITDRYVEF
-209 DSKAQNGK
+209 K
-217 QVSNGFLI
+217 
-225 NMPGKDQT
+225 
-233 ATFTCAPSVSGY
+233 PSSLCSGY
-245 VQIFVDCT
+245 IQIYASCSV
-253 ENSIY
+253 NSIY

-368 IAPTVYHKVT
+368 IAPTVYHTVT

-390 PSSNVAEGKKVMM
+390 PSSKVAEGKKVKT

-410 IEGKDF
+410 IEDKEF

-422 IISGSKNEKPSV
+422 SISGSKNEKPSV
-434 LFVDTASA
+434 LFLDTASA

-447 DVEYYAVFAK
+447 DVVYYAVFAK
-457 KTGNEVK
+457 KTGSEVT
-464 YTKLNSDKF
+464 YTKLNSNKF

-484 YNRQLYCFYKY
+484 YNGQLYCFYKY
-495 TKVDKEEK
+495 TKVDDKEN

-509 DSIPIVFQLSG
+509 DSIPIVFHLSG
-520 KPEKLVVKDEK
+520 KPVKLVAIDEK

-537 IVGGFQM
+537 VEKGFKM
-544 SSNEKTIILKSEGAI
+544 SSNEIAIELDSDGAI
-559 HYVKPYLSLRFNPNS
+559 HYVKTQPSLKLKFNLDS
-574 GLRWYNNG
+574 GFGLRWYNLSTNE
-582 DGNSFPEAYFY
+582 NAYFY

-650 NDIISPIPVT
+650 NDIISPIPVKP
-660 LARYEVTDA
+660 ASYEVTDA
-669 SAGENG
+669 SVGKNG
-675 EVKGCYVPAK
+675 EVNGCYVPAN

-700 YAKSSYDLILSGN
+700 YAKSSYGLILSGN
-713 MLKPAPVGGGKF
+713 MLKPAPVGGGQI
-725 EPETG
+725 
-730 YRYYKLA
+730 RA
-737 YNNYSTKQGLGFYW
+737 
-751 GAEEGGA
+751 
-758 FKVKEGLA
+758 
-766 YLAVPSADAHNA
+766 
-778 KGFRFDGVTDGIDG
+778 R
-792 VEVDRNK
+792 DR
-799 PHDLYNLIGQ
+799 LQVL
-809 RVVGK
+809 
-814 AAPGLYVVNGKKV
+814 
-827 IIR
+827 

>member
-1 MRVGKTLRHTTHVGS
+1 
-16 ETSGGYGAGVPPLP
+16 
-30 IPNRE
+30 
-35 VKPSGADGTAMQ
+35 
-47 CGRVGSRLLSKERSP
+47 
-62 RILTSLRAFYCLYVA
+62 
-77 LTLYNSNLL
+77 
-86 IFEFIPPIM
+86 
-95 NLLRFQYWINF
+95 
-106 VRLCFLLCLMLLTG
+106 MLLTG
-120 VMQAFADTVSYQFT
+120 VVQAFADTVSYQFT
-134 SHQWKAVTNGV
+134 GRYWTATN
-145 SSNWFSIKDGDSFAS
+145 DGDTANW
-160 HLVPVTKDRSG
+160 HCIQQG
-171 ACANSPESFD
+171 AYDVNTNFVKIEGGSIALANSTVSFD
-181 NISSITVHYSTNT
+181 NISLVKVYYATTKDGKGRLSVFCVDDSLATL
-194 KSGKGTIRVYCVDSA
+194 KSGSIIGDSVGVQG
-209 DSKAQNGK
+209 S
-217 QVSNGFLI
+217 
-225 NMPGKDQT
+225 
-233 ATFTCAPSVSGY
+233 ATTTDRYVEFEPSSLCSGY
-245 VQIFVDCT
+245 IQIYASCSV
-253 ENSIY
+253 NSIY

-276 VSTLDFGSV
+276 VSTIDFGSV
-285 ESGKSKGLSFQ
+285 ESGKSKELIFQ

-302 RSDAVLSVDGEGFS
+302 SSDAVLSVDGEGFS

-368 IAPTVYHKVT
+368 IAPTVYHNVT
-378 WLVNGETYTDGN
+378 WLVNGENYTEGN
-390 PSSNVAEGKKVMM
+390 PSSDVAGGKKVST
-403 LPSAPQA
+403 LPSVPQA
-410 IEGKDF
+410 IEGKEF

-434 LFVDTASA
+434 LFVDTVSA
-442 PVVNA
+442 PVVKA
-447 DVEYYAVFAK
+447 DVVYYAVFAK
-457 KTGNEVK
+457 KTGNEVT
-464 YTKLNSDKF
+464 YTKLNSDNF
-473 NSKADYVIGAE
+473 NSKAAYVIGGE
-484 YNRQLYCFYKY
+484 YKGQLYCFYKY
-495 TKVDKEEK
+495 TKVNEKEK
-503 WGLMSK
+503 WGYMSK

-520 KPEKLVVKDEK
+520 KSDKLVVKDEK

-537 IVGGFQM
+537 FENYFKM
-544 SSNEKTIILKSEGAI
+544 SSNEVTLKLNSDGAI
-559 HYVKPYLSLRFNPNS
+559 NYAKPYLSLRFNLDTGL
-574 GLRWYNNG
+574 GLRWYNQSTNE
-582 DGNSFPEAYFY
+582 NAYFY

-601 SGYCTSVPLFG
+601 SDYCTSVPLLG

-660 LARYEVTDA
+660 SASYEVTDV
-669 SAGENG
+669 SVGENG
-675 EVKGCYVPAK
+675 VVYGCYVPAY

-693 SDTASYY
+693 SATASYY
-700 YAKSSYDLILSGN
+700 YAKSSSEVILLGN
-713 MLKPAPVGGGKF
+713 MLKPAPVGGGVF
-725 EPETG
+725 TAETG
-730 YRYYKLA
+730 YLYYKLA

-751 GAEEGGA
+751 GAEEGGP
-758 FKVKEGLA
+758 FKVKDGLA

-799 PHDLYNLIGQ
+799 SHDLYNLIGQ

-827 IIR
+827 LIRK

>member
-1 MRVGKTLRHTTHVGS
+1 MRESRKPPSFKRAKPEDS
-16 ETSGGYGAGVPPLP
+16 NESSGFLFLFDVNALSINHY
-30 IPNRE
+30 
-35 VKPSGADGTAMQ
+35 Q
-47 CGRVGSRLLSKERSP
+47 CDYIYFMKQYSIKFLFCCFRVS
-62 RILTSLRAFYCLYVA
+62 F
-77 LTLYNSNLL
+77 L
-86 IFEFIPPIM
+86 I
-95 NLLRFQYWINF
+95 
-106 VRLCFLLCLMLLTG
+106 CLMLLTG
-120 VMQAFADTVSYQFT
+120 VVQAFADTVSYQFT
-134 SHQWKAVTNGV
+134 GRNWTATN
-145 SSNWFSIKDGDSFAS
+145 DGDTANW
-160 HLVPVTKDRSG
+160 HCIQPG
-171 ACANSPESFD
+171 AYFGTANVKVERDGMACGNSPVLFD
-181 NISSITVHYSTNT
+181 NISSVTVHYSTNMD
-194 KSGKGTIRVYCVDSA
+194 SGKGVIRVYCVDSA
-209 DSKAQNGK
+209 SSNAKLGK
-217 QVSNGFLI
+217 QVGNDFEVQVAHD
-225 NMPGKDQT
+225 KT
-233 ATFTCAPSVSGY
+233 VKFTTDNAVTGY
-245 VQIFVDCT
+245 VQILVSCT

-285 ESGKSKGLSFQ
+285 ESGKNKELSFQ

-302 RSDAVLSVDGEGFS
+302 SSDAVLSVDCEGFS

-378 WLVNGETYTDGN
+378 WLVNGENYTEGN
-390 PSSNVAEGKKVMM
+390 PSSDVAGGKKVTT

-410 IEGKDF
+410 IEGKEF

-422 IISGSKNEKPSV
+422 NISGSKNEKPSV
-434 LFVDTASA
+434 LFVDAASA
-442 PVVNA
+442 PVVKA
-447 DVEYYAVFAK
+447 DVVYYAVFAK
-457 KTGNEVK
+457 KTGNEVT
-464 YTKLNSDKF
+464 YTKLNSNKF

-484 YNRQLYCFYKY
+484 YNGHLYCFYKY
-495 TKVDKEEK
+495 TKVDEKEK

-509 DSIPIVFQLSG
+509 DSIPIVFHLSG
-520 KPEKLVVKDEK
+520 KPEKFEAKDIHGKYLQAVKED
-531 GNYLAP
+531 
-537 IVGGFQM
+537 FQM
-544 SSNEKTIILKSEGAI
+544 SSTSVNISIGSDGLLHSARRD
-559 HYVKPYLSLRFNPNS
+559 VKVTLRFSPTK
-574 GLRWYNNG
+574 GLRWYPNG
-582 DGNSFPEAYFY
+582 QGDLFNKAYFY
-593 EISGGVTY
+593 EISGGVNY
-601 SGYCTSVPLFG
+601 SGYCTSVPR

-660 LARYEVTDA
+660 PASYAVTDA
-669 SAGENG
+669 SVGENG
-675 EVKGCYVPAK
+675 KVKGCYVPAN

-693 SDTASYY
+693 SATASYY
-700 YAKSSYDLILSGN
+700 YAKSSYDFILSGN

-730 YRYYKLA
+730 YKYYKLA

-758 FKVKEGLA
+758 FKVKDGLA

-799 PHDLYNLIGQ
+799 SHDLYNLIGQ

>member
-1 MRVGKTLRHTTHVGS
+1 
-16 ETSGGYGAGVPPLP
+16 
-30 IPNRE
+30 
-35 VKPSGADGTAMQ
+35 
-47 CGRVGSRLLSKERSP
+47 
-62 RILTSLRAFYCLYVA
+62 
-77 LTLYNSNLL
+77 
-86 IFEFIPPIM
+86 
-95 NLLRFQYWINF
+95 
-106 VRLCFLLCLMLLTG
+106 MLLTG
-120 VMQAFADTVSYQFT
+120 VVQVFADTVNYQFT

-160 HLVPVTKDRSG
+160 YQVPVTKDCSG

-225 NMPGKDQT
+225 NMPGKEQ
-233 ATFTCAPSVSGY
+233 AAKFTCAPSVSGY

-269 SPVLRNS
+269 SPVLRNN
-276 VSTLDFGSV
+276 VSAIDFGSV

-302 RSDAVLSVDGEGFS
+302 RSDAVLSVEGEEFS

-321 VSPNEGEISETD
+321 VSPIEGEISETD

-356 ATAKVIS
+356 ATAKVLS

-368 IAPTVYHKVT
+368 IAPTVYHTVT
-378 WLVNGETYTDGN
+378 WLVNGKTYNDGN
-390 PSSNVAEGKKVMM
+390 PSSKVAGGKKVTT

-410 IEGKDF
+410 IEGKEF

-422 IISGSKNEKPSV
+422 NISGSKNEKPSV
-434 LFVDTASA
+434 LFMDTASA

-447 DVEYYAVFAK
+447 DVKYYAVFAK
-457 KTGNEVK
+457 KTGNEVT
-464 YTKLNSDKF
+464 YTKLNSNKF

-484 YNRQLYCFYKY
+484 YNGKIYYFYKRVENPTWGKMSEDVAQCPPIEFTLSG
-495 TKVDKEEK
+495 TKTALKAQAK
-503 WGLMSK
+503 NGYYLMSTY
-509 DSIPIVFQLSG
+509 D
-520 KPEKLVVKDEK
+520 
-531 GNYLAP
+531 N
-537 IVGGFQM
+537 FQM
-544 SSNEKTIILKSEGAI
+544 SQKEFPISISDKGLLHNNEEHSPNVT
-559 HYVKPYLSLRFNPNS
+559 LRFSPNG
-574 GLRWYNNG
+574 GLRWYKYGNG
-582 DGNSFPEAYFY
+582 NFPEAYFY

-601 SGYCTSVPLFG
+601 SGYCTSVPR
-612 TVSFKAIDSDST
+612 TVSFKAIDSDGT
-624 RYATFSSTRDVV
+624 RYATFSSTRNVV

-660 LARYEVTDA
+660 PARYAVTDA
-669 SAGENG
+669 SVGENG
-675 EVKGCYVPAK
+675 EVKGCYVPAN

-693 SDTASYY
+693 SATASYY
-700 YAKSSYDLILSGN
+700 YAKSSYDPILSGN

-730 YRYYKLA
+730 YKYYKLA

-758 FKVKEGLA
+758 FKVKDGLA

-814 AAPGLYVVNGKKV
+814 AAPGLYVVNGKKM

>member
-1 MRVGKTLRHTTHVGS
+1 
-16 ETSGGYGAGVPPLP
+16 
-30 IPNRE
+30 
-35 VKPSGADGTAMQ
+35 
-47 CGRVGSRLLSKERSP
+47 
-62 RILTSLRAFYCLYVA
+62 
-77 LTLYNSNLL
+77 
-86 IFEFIPPIM
+86 M

-120 VMQAFADTVSYQFT
+120 VVQAFADTVSYQFT

-160 HLVPVTKDRSG
+160 YQVPVTKDRSG

-225 NMPGKDQT
+225 NMPGKEQ
-233 ATFTCAPSVSGY
+233 AAKFTCAPSVSGY

-285 ESGKSKGLSFQ
+285 ESGKSKELSFQ

-302 RSDAVLSVDGEGFS
+302 NSDAVLSVDGEGFS

-368 IAPTVYHKVT
+368 IAPTVYHTIT

-390 PSSNVAEGKKVMM
+390 PSSKAAEGKKVMM

-410 IEGKDF
+410 IEGKEF

-422 IISGSKNEKPSV
+422 SISGSKNEKPSV
-434 LFVDTASA
+434 LFVDAASA
-442 PVVNA
+442 PVVKA
-447 DVEYYAVFAK
+447 DAVYYAVFAK
-457 KTGNEVK
+457 KTGNEVT

-473 NSKADYVIGAE
+473 RKDAQYVIGADDA
-484 YNRQLYCFYKY
+484 NRQVYYFYKY
-495 TKVDKEEK
+495 AEVDKDVD
-503 WGLMSK
+503 WGEMSN
-509 DSIPIVFQLSG
+509 DVMTNSPIKFNLSG
-520 KPEKLVVKDEK
+520 NPDKFEAKDNNENFLQAVK
-531 GNYLAP
+531 
-537 IVGGFQM
+537 GGFQM
-544 SSNEKTIILKSEGAI
+544 SSTRVNISIGSDGLLHSARRD
-559 HYVKPYLSLRFNPNS
+559 VKVTLRFSPTK
-574 GLRWYNNG
+574 GLRWYPNG
-582 DGNSFPEAYFY
+582 QGTLFNAAYFY
-593 EISGGVTY
+593 EISGGVNY
-601 SGYCTSVPLFG
+601 SGYCTSVPR

-624 RYATFSSTRDVV
+624 RYATFSSTRNVV
-636 FVGDDVEVA
+636 FVGADLVVA
-645 GLAVK
+645 GLKVE
-650 NDIISPIPVT
+650 NCIISPITVKP
-660 LARYEVTDA
+660 ASYAVTDA

-675 EVKGCYVPAK
+675 KVKGCYVPAK

-713 MLKPAPVGGGKF
+713 MLKPAPVGGGQI
-725 EPETG
+725 
-730 YRYYKLA
+730 RA
-737 YNNYSTKQGLGFYW
+737 
-751 GAEEGGA
+751 
-758 FKVKEGLA
+758 
-766 YLAVPSADAHNA
+766 
-778 KGFRFDGVTDGIDG
+778 R
-792 VEVDRNK
+792 DR
-799 PHDLYNLIGQ
+799 LQVL
-809 RVVGK
+809 
-814 AAPGLYVVNGKKV
+814 
-827 IIR
+827 

>member
-1 MRVGKTLRHTTHVGS
+1 
-16 ETSGGYGAGVPPLP
+16 
-30 IPNRE
+30 
-35 VKPSGADGTAMQ
+35 
-47 CGRVGSRLLSKERSP
+47 
-62 RILTSLRAFYCLYVA
+62 
-77 LTLYNSNLL
+77 
-86 IFEFIPPIM
+86 
-95 NLLRFQYWINF
+95 
-106 VRLCFLLCLMLLTG
+106 MLLTG
-120 VMQAFADTVSYQFT
+120 VVHSFADTVSYQFT
-134 SHQWKAVTNGV
+134 GRKWTATNNGV
-145 SSNWFSIKDGDSFAS
+145 TANWHCIYPGVKDGTTNYVKIERGSHAS
-160 HLVPVTKDRSG
+160 
-171 ACANSPESFD
+171 ANSTVSFD
-181 NISSITVHYSTNT
+181 NISLVKVYYATTKEGKGSLSVFCVNDSSAASKSGLILGKSVEVQGPATNT
-194 KSGKGTIRVYCVDSA
+194 DRYVEFK
-209 DSKAQNGK
+209 
-217 QVSNGFLI
+217 
-225 NMPGKDQT
+225 
-233 ATFTCAPSVSGY
+233 PSSLCSGY
-245 VQIFVDCT
+245 IQIYASCSV
-253 ENSIY
+253 NSIY
-258 IKSVDIEYSSN
+258 ITSVDIEYSSN
-269 SPVLRNS
+269 SPVLRNN
-276 VSTLDFGSV
+276 VSALDFGSV
-285 ESGKSKGLSFQ
+285 ESGKSKELSFK

-302 RSDAVLSVDGEGFS
+302 KSDAVLSLDGEGFS
-316 VQPAR
+316 VDPAR

-333 VKVTYSPTSVGN
+333 VKVTYSPTSVGT

-356 ATAKVIS
+356 ATSKVIS

-368 IAPTVYHKVT
+368 IAPTVYHTVT
-378 WLVNGETYTDGN
+378 WLVNGETCNDGN
-390 PSSNVAEGKKVMM
+390 PSSKVAEGKKVMM

-410 IEGKDF
+410 IDGKEF

-447 DVEYYAVFAK
+447 DVVYYAVFAK
-457 KTGNEVK
+457 KTGNEVT
-464 YTKLNSDKF
+464 YTKLNSNKF

-484 YNRQLYCFYKY
+484 YNGQLYCFYKY
-495 TKVDKEEK
+495 TKVDVKEK

-509 DSIPIVFQLSG
+509 DSIPIVFHLSG

-531 GNYLAP
+531 GNYLVP
-537 IVGGFQM
+537 IKDGFQM
-544 SSNEKTIILKSEGAI
+544 SSNKIAIQLNDDGAI
-559 HYVKPYLSLRFNPNS
+559 HNVKTPVLKLKFNLDSGS
-574 GLRWYNNG
+574 GLRWYNQSTNE
-582 DGNSFPEAYFY
+582 NAYFY
-593 EISGGVTY
+593 EISGGVNY
-601 SGYCTSVPLFG
+601 SGYCTSVPR
-612 TVSFKAIDSDST
+612 TVSFKAIDSDGT

-636 FVGDDVEVA
+636 FVGDDVEVV

-660 LARYEVTDA
+660 SASYAVTDA

-675 EVKGCYVPAK
+675 EVKGCYVPAN

-758 FKVKEGLA
+758 FKVKDGLA

-778 KGFRFDGVTDGIDG
+778 KGFRFDGVTDGIGG

-799 PHDLYNLIGQ
+799 SHDLYNLIGQ

>member
-1 MRVGKTLRHTTHVGS
+1 
-16 ETSGGYGAGVPPLP
+16 
-30 IPNRE
+30 
-35 VKPSGADGTAMQ
+35 
-47 CGRVGSRLLSKERSP
+47 
-62 RILTSLRAFYCLYVA
+62 
-77 LTLYNSNLL
+77 
-86 IFEFIPPIM
+86 
-95 NLLRFQYWINF
+95 
-106 VRLCFLLCLMLLTG
+106 MLLTG
-120 VMQAFADTVSYQFT
+120 VVHAFADTVSYQFT
-134 SHQWKAVTNGV
+134 GRNWTATNDGVTA
-145 SSNWFSIKDGDSFAS
+145 NWHCIQPGAYYGTANVKVERDGM
-160 HLVPVTKDRSG
+160 
-171 ACANSPESFD
+171 ACGNSPVLFD
-181 NISSITVHYSTNT
+181 NISSVTVHYSTN
-194 KSGKGTIRVYCVDSA
+194 KDSGKGVISVYCVDSA
-209 DSKAQNGK
+209 SSNAKLGK
-217 QVSNGFLI
+217 QVSNDFEVKVAH
-225 NMPGKDQT
+225 NDT
-233 ATFTCAPSVSGY
+233 AKFTTDTAVSGY

-285 ESGKSKGLSFQ
+285 ESGKSKELIFQ

-302 RSDAVLSVDGEGFS
+302 SSDAVLSVDGEGFS
-316 VQPAR
+316 VQPAC

-356 ATAKVIS
+356 ATSKVLS

-378 WLVNGETYTDGN
+378 WLVNGENYTEGN
-390 PSSNVAEGKKVMM
+390 PSSDVAGGKKVTT

-410 IEGKDF
+410 IEGKEF

-422 IISGSKNEKPSV
+422 NISGSNNEKPSV
-434 LFVDTASA
+434 LFVDAASA
-442 PVVNA
+442 PVVKA
-447 DVEYYAVFAK
+447 DVVYYAVFAK

-473 NSKADYVIGAE
+473 KLDAQYVIGADDA
-484 YNRQLYCFYKY
+484 NRQVYYFYKY
-495 TKVDKEEK
+495 AEVDKDVD
-503 WGLMSK
+503 WGKMSN
-509 DSIPIVFQLSG
+509 DVMTNSPIKFNLSG
-520 KPEKLVVKDEK
+520 NPDKFEAKDNNENFLQAVK
-531 GNYLAP
+531 
-537 IVGGFQM
+537 GGFQM
-544 SSNEKTIILKSEGAI
+544 SSTRVNISIGSDGLLHSARRD
-559 HYVKPYLSLRFNPNS
+559 VKVTLRFSPTK
-574 GLRWYNNG
+574 GLRWYPNG
-582 DGNSFPEAYFY
+582 QGTSFNAAYFY

-601 SGYCTSVPLFG
+601 SGYCTSVPR
-612 TVSFKAIDSDST
+612 TVSFKAIDSDGT

-650 NDIISPIPVT
+650 NDIISPITVT
-660 LARYEVTDA
+660 PASYAVTDA
-669 SAGENG
+669 SVGKNG
-675 EVKGCYVPAK
+675 EVNGCYVPAN

-700 YAKSSYDLILSGN
+700 YAKSSYEVNLSGN
-713 MLKPAPVGGGKF
+713 MLKPAPVGGGEF

-730 YRYYKLA
+730 YKYYKLA

-751 GAEEGGA
+751 GAENGGA
-758 FKVKEGLA
+758 FKVKDGLA

-778 KGFRFDGVTDGIDG
+778 KGFRFDGVTDGIGG

-799 PHDLYNLIGQ
+799 SHDLYNLIGQ

>member
-1 MRVGKTLRHTTHVGS
+1 
-16 ETSGGYGAGVPPLP
+16 
-30 IPNRE
+30 
-35 VKPSGADGTAMQ
+35 
-47 CGRVGSRLLSKERSP
+47 
-62 RILTSLRAFYCLYVA
+62 
-77 LTLYNSNLL
+77 
-86 IFEFIPPIM
+86 
-95 NLLRFQYWINF
+95 
-106 VRLCFLLCLMLLTG
+106 MLLTG
-120 VMQAFADTVSYQFT
+120 VVKSYADTVSYQFT
-134 SHQWKAVTNGV
+134 SRNWTATNNGV
-145 SSNWFSIKDGDSFAS
+145 TANWHCIYPGVKDGTTNYVKIEGGSYAS
-160 HLVPVTKDRSG
+160 
-171 ACANSPESFD
+171 ANSTVLFD
-181 NISSITVHYSTNT
+181 NIALVKVYYATTKEGKGRLSVFCVDDSLASL
-194 KSGKGTIRVYCVDSA
+194 KSGSIIGDSVEVQGPA
-209 DSKAQNGK
+209 KNTDRYVEFKA
-217 QVSNGFLI
+217 SSL
-225 NMPGKDQT
+225 
-233 ATFTCAPSVSGY
+233 CSGY
-245 VQIFVDCT
+245 IQIYASCSV
-253 ENSIY
+253 NSIY
-258 IKSVDIEYSSN
+258 IKSVDIEYSSK
-269 SPVLRNS
+269 SPVLRNN
-276 VSTLDFGSV
+276 VSALDFGSV
-285 ESGKSKGLSFQ
+285 ETNKSKELSFK

-302 RSDAVLSVDGEGFS
+302 NSDAVLSVDGEGFS

-333 VKVTYSPTSVGN
+333 VKVTYSPTSVGT

-356 ATAKVIS
+356 ATSKVIS

-368 IAPTVYHKVT
+368 IAPTVYHTVT
-378 WLVNGETYTDGN
+378 WLVNGETCNDGN
-390 PSSNVAEGKKVMM
+390 PSSKVAEGKKVMM

-410 IEGKDF
+410 IDGKEF

-442 PVVNA
+442 PVVKA
-447 DVEYYAVFAK
+447 DVAYYAVFAK
-457 KTGNEVK
+457 KTGNEVT
-464 YTKLNSDKF
+464 YTKLNSDNF
-473 NSKADYVIGAE
+473 NSNAAYVIGGE
-484 YNRQLYCFYKY
+484 YNGQLYCFYKY
-495 TKVDKEEK
+495 TKVDEDEK

-520 KPEKLVVKDEK
+520 KSDKLVAKDEK

-537 IVGGFQM
+537 IKEGFKM
-544 SSNEKTIILKSEGAI
+544 SSNEVTLKLNSDGAI
-559 HYVKPYLSLRFNPNS
+559 HYVRSSVSLKLKFNLDS
-574 GLRWYNNG
+574 GHGLHWYNQSTNE
-582 DGNSFPEAYFY
+582 NAYFY

-601 SGYCTSVPLFG
+601 SDYCTSVPLWG
-612 TVSFKAIDSDST
+612 TVSFKAIDSDGT

-650 NDIISPIPVT
+650 NDIISPIPVKP
-660 LARYEVTDA
+660 ASYAVTDA

-675 EVKGCYVPAK
+675 EVKGCYVPAN

-700 YAKSSYDLILSGN
+700 YAKSSYDPILSGN

-758 FKVKEGLA
+758 FKVKDGLA

-778 KGFRFDGVTDGIDG
+778 KGFRFDGVTDGIGG

-799 PHDLYNLIGQ
+799 SHDLYNLIGQ

>member
-1 MRVGKTLRHTTHVGS
+1 
-16 ETSGGYGAGVPPLP
+16 
-30 IPNRE
+30 
-35 VKPSGADGTAMQ
+35 
-47 CGRVGSRLLSKERSP
+47 
-62 RILTSLRAFYCLYVA
+62 
-77 LTLYNSNLL
+77 
-86 IFEFIPPIM
+86 
-95 NLLRFQYWINF
+95 
-106 VRLCFLLCLMLLTG
+106 MLLTG
-120 VMQAFADTVSYQFT
+120 VVHAFADTVSYQFT
-134 SHQWKAVTNGV
+134 GRNWTATNDGVTA
-145 SSNWFSIKDGDSFAS
+145 NWHCIQQGAYDVNTNFVKIEGGSIA
-160 HLVPVTKDRSG
+160 L
-171 ACANSPESFD
+171 ANSTVSFD
-181 NISSITVHYSTNT
+181 NISLVKVYYATT
-194 KSGKGTIRVYCVDSA
+194 KDGKGRLSVFCVNDSLTA
-209 DSKAQNGK
+209 SQSGLILGDS
-217 QVSNGFLI
+217 VDV
-225 NMPGKDQT
+225 PRP
-233 ATFTCAPSVSGY
+233 ATTTDRYVEFKPSSLCSGY
-245 VQIFVDCT
+245 IQIYASCSV
-253 ENSIY
+253 NSIY

-285 ESGKSKGLSFQ
+285 ESGKSKELSFQ

-302 RSDAVLSVDGEGFS
+302 KSDAVLSVDGEGFS

-321 VSPNEGEISETD
+321 VSPNEGEIPETD

-378 WLVNGETYTDGN
+378 WLVNGENYTEGN
-390 PSSNVAEGKKVMM
+390 PSSDVAGGKKVST
-403 LPSAPQA
+403 LPLVPQA
-410 IEGKDF
+410 IEGKEF

-422 IISGSKNEKPSV
+422 NISGSKNEKPSV

-442 PVVNA
+442 PVVHA
-447 DVEYYAVFAK
+447 DVVYYAVFAK

-484 YNRQLYCFYKY
+484 YKGQLYCFYKY
-495 TKVDKEEK
+495 TKVDENEK

-509 DSIPIVFQLSG
+509 DSIPIVFHLSG

-537 IVGGFQM
+537 IKEDFKM
-544 SSNEKTIILKSEGAI
+544 SSNEIAIELDSDGAI
-559 HYVKPYLSLRFNPNS
+559 HYVKTQPSLKLKFNLDS
-574 GLRWYNNG
+574 GFGLRWYNLSTNE
-582 DGNSFPEAYFY
+582 NAYFY

-612 TVSFKAIDSDST
+612 TVSFKAIDSDGT
-624 RYATFSSTRDVV
+624 RYATFSSTRNVV

-660 LARYEVTDA
+660 PASYAVTDA
-669 SAGENG
+669 SVGKNG
-675 EVKGCYVPAK
+675 EVNGCYVPAN

-700 YAKSSYDLILSGN
+700 YVKSAYEVNLSGN
-713 MLKPAPVGGGKF
+713 MLKPAPVGGGEFK
-725 EPETG
+725 PETG
-730 YRYYKLA
+730 YKYYKLA
-737 YNNYSTKQGLGFYW
+737 YNNYYTKQGLGFYW

>member
-1 MRVGKTLRHTTHVGS
+1 
-16 ETSGGYGAGVPPLP
+16 
-30 IPNRE
+30 
-35 VKPSGADGTAMQ
+35 
-47 CGRVGSRLLSKERSP
+47 
-62 RILTSLRAFYCLYVA
+62 
-77 LTLYNSNLL
+77 
-86 IFEFIPPIM
+86 
-95 NLLRFQYWINF
+95 
-106 VRLCFLLCLMLLTG
+106 MLLTG
-120 VMQAFADTVSYQFT
+120 VVQAFADTVSYQFT
-134 SHQWKAVTNGV
+134 GRNWTATN
-145 SSNWFSIKDGDSFAS
+145 DGDTANW
-160 HLVPVTKDRSG
+160 HCIQPG
-171 ACANSPESFD
+171 AYFGTANVKVERDGMACGNSPVLFD
-181 NISSITVHYSTNT
+181 NISSVTVHYSTN
-194 KSGKGTIRVYCVDSA
+194 KDSGKGVIRVYCVDSA
-209 DSKAQNGK
+209 SSNAKLGK
-217 QVSNGFLI
+217 QVGNDFEVQVAHDK
-225 NMPGKDQT
+225 MVK
-233 ATFTCAPSVSGY
+233 FTTDNAVSGF
-245 VQIFVDCT
+245 VQILVSCT

-276 VSTLDFGSV
+276 VSILDFGSV
-285 ESGKSKGLSFQ
+285 ESGKSKELSFQ

-302 RSDAVLSVDGEGFS
+302 SSDAVLSVDGEGFS

-333 VKVTYSPTSVGN
+333 VKVTYSPTSVGK

-368 IAPTVYHKVT
+368 IAPTVYHTVT

-390 PSSNVAEGKKVMM
+390 PSSKVAEGKKVKT

-410 IEGKDF
+410 IEGKEF

-422 IISGSKNEKPSV
+422 SISGSKNEKPSV
-434 LFVDTASA
+434 LFVDAASA
-442 PVVNA
+442 PVVKA
-447 DVEYYAVFAK
+447 DVVYYAVFAK
-457 KTGNEVK
+457 KTGNEVT
-464 YTKLNSDKF
+464 YTKLNSNKF
-473 NSKADYVIGAE
+473 KKDAQYVIGADDA
-484 YNRQLYCFYKY
+484 NRQVYYFYKY
-495 TKVDKEEK
+495 TKVDENEN

-537 IVGGFQM
+537 FKGGFQM
-544 SSNEKTIILKSEGAI
+544 SSSEKTIILKSDGTI
-559 HYVKPYLSLRFNPNS
+559 HADKYLSLRFSPNN
-574 GLRWYNNG
+574 GLRWYTNG
-582 DGNSFPEAYFY
+582 DGTTFNAAYFY

-601 SGYCTSVPLFG
+601 SDYCTSVPR
-612 TVSFKAIDSDST
+612 TVSFKAIDLDGT

-675 EVKGCYVPAK
+675 EVNGCYVPAN

-693 SDTASYY
+693 SATASYY
-700 YAKSSYDLILSGN
+700 YVKSAYEVNLSGN
-713 MLKPAPVGGGKF
+713 MLKPAPVGGGEFK
-725 EPETG
+725 PETG
-730 YRYYKLA
+730 YKYYKLA

-758 FKVKEGLA
+758 FKVKDGLA

-778 KGFRFDGVTDGIDG
+778 KGFRFDGVTDGIGG

-799 PHDLYNLIGQ
+799 SHDLYNLIGQ

>member
-1 MRVGKTLRHTTHVGS
+1 M
-16 ETSGGYGAGVPPLP
+16 
-30 IPNRE
+30 I
-35 VKPSGADGTAMQ
+35 
-47 CGRVGSRLLSKERSP
+47 
-62 RILTSLRAFYCLYVA
+62 
-77 LTLYNSNLL
+77 
-86 IFEFIPPIM
+86 
-95 NLLRFQYWINF
+95 LLRFQCWINC
-106 VRLCFLLCLMLLTG
+106 VRLYFLLCLMLLTG
-120 VMQAFADTVSYQFT
+120 VVQSYADTVSYQFT
-134 SHQWKAVTNGV
+134 GRNWTATN
-145 SSNWFSIKDGDSFAS
+145 DGDTANWHYIQQGAYDVNTNYVKIEGGSNAS
-160 HLVPVTKDRSG
+160 
-171 ACANSPESFD
+171 ANSPVSFD
-181 NISSITVHYSTNT
+181 NISSVTVHYSTNLY
-194 KSGKGTIRVYCVDSA
+194 SGKGVVSVYCVDSA
-209 DSKAQNGK
+209 SSNAKLGK
-217 QVSNGFLI
+217 QVGNDFEVQVAHD
-225 NMPGKDQT
+225 KT
-233 ATFTCAPSVSGY
+233 VKFTTDNAVSGY
-245 VQIFVDCT
+245 VQILVSCT

-258 IKSVDIEYSSN
+258 IQSVDIEYSSN

-285 ESGKSKGLSFQ
+285 ESGKSKELSFQ

-302 RSDAVLSVDGEGFS
+302 NSDAVLSVDGEGFS

-356 ATAKVIS
+356 ATSKVLS

-368 IAPTVYHKVT
+368 IAPTVYHTVT

-390 PSSNVAEGKKVMM
+390 PSSKVAEGKKVMM

-410 IEGKDF
+410 IEGKEF

-422 IISGSKNEKPSV
+422 NISGSNNEKPSV

-442 PVVNA
+442 PVVHA
-447 DVEYYAVFAK
+447 DVVYYAVFAK
-457 KTGNEVK
+457 KTGKEVT

-484 YNRQLYCFYKY
+484 YKGQLYCFYKY
-495 TKVDKEEK
+495 TKVDEKEK

-509 DSIPIVFQLSG
+509 DSIPIVFHLSG

-537 IVGGFQM
+537 IKEDFKM
-544 SSNEKTIILKSEGAI
+544 SSNKIAIQLNDEGAI
-559 HYVKPYLSLRFNPNS
+559 HYVKASVSLKLKFNLDSGS
-574 GLRWYNNG
+574 GLRWYNSSTNE
-582 DGNSFPEAYFY
+582 NAYFY
-593 EISGGVTY
+593 EISGGVNY
-601 SGYCTSVPLFG
+601 SGYCTSVPR

-624 RYATFSSTRDVV
+624 RYATFSSTRNVV

-650 NDIISPIPVT
+650 NDIISPIPVKP
-660 LARYEVTDA
+660 ASYAVTDA
-669 SAGENG
+669 SVGKNG
-675 EVKGCYVPAK
+675 EVNGCYVPAN

-700 YAKSSYDLILSGN
+700 YAKSSYEVNLSGN
-713 MLKPAPVGGGKF
+713 MLKPAPVGGGEF

-730 YRYYKLA
+730 YKYYKLA

-751 GAEEGGA
+751 GAENGGA
-758 FKVKEGLA
+758 FKVKDGLA

-778 KGFRFDGVTDGIDG
+778 KGFRFDGVTDGIGG

-799 PHDLYNLIGQ
+799 SHDLYNLIGQ